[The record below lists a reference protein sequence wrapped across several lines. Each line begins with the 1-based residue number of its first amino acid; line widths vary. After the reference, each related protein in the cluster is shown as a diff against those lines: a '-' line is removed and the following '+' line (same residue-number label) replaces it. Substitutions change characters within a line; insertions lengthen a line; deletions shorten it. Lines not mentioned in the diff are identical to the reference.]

1 MFYVYILYSAQYDK
15 TYTGYSQDPE
25 QRLLSHNE
33 LSPKGWTKRYR
44 PWKLIYTQSY
54 PTKAEA
60 LQQEKFL
67 KTGKGREYIRLELL
81 NKLQ

>member
-15 TYTGYSQDPE
+15 TYTGYSQDPQ

-44 PWKLIYTQSY
+44 PWKLIHTESY
-54 PTKAEA
+54 ATKAEA
-60 LQQEKFL
+60 LQRERYF
-67 KTGKGREYIRLELL
+67 KTGKARIGLCI
-81 NKLQ
+81 KG